1 MGKVTK
7 TTTEIDQ
14 ALRNV
19 LDNEPKENV
28 AWEDLR
34 FPATGI
40 NPPGSAS
47 DADVDN
53 ADTPWIGT
61 LLFAAGSTELV
72 CGIAQMPHSWK
83 EGSNIKPHIHWAPTN
98 NNTGDV
104 LWQFDYMIANVNGV
118 FPGSYTT
125 LQKLASA
132 DENLN
137 KHQII
142 GFDEIDM
149 TGYALSCVI
158 LWRVSRIGGGD
169 VSDTYGADARLIE
182 FDIHFQVD
190 GDGSRQEY
198 IK

>member
-7 TTTEIDQ
+7 TTPEIDQ

-40 NPPGSAS
+40 NPPGGAS

-61 LLFAAGSTELV
+61 LLYAANATELA

-98 NNTGDV
+98 NNAGDV
-104 LWQFDYMIANVNGV
+104 LWQFDYMISNVNGI
-118 FPGSYTT
+118 FPGAYTT

-132 DENLN
+132 DGDLN

-149 TGYALSCVI
+149 TGYVLSCVI
-158 LWRVSRIGGGD
+158 LWRVSRIGGD
-169 VSDTYGADARLIE
+169 ASDNYEADARLIE